1 MVTVRL
7 ATKADLLPAAQVK
20 AQAWLETYDQVF
32 PGDFLQFITSDN
44 EVPKHAAWWAQLMDS
59 GVQFWV
65 AVADDFHE
73 DVKEASNLEEADF
86 EAGTIDRA
94 NGVRS
99 GNERIVGVVNAMD
112 SRDEDAPTELELTM
126 IYVLRQ
132 YQGSGV
138 GQKLFEAAVGTKPC
152 SLWVL
157 KDNKQ
162 AIGFYESLGF
172 VTDGVEKS
180 FLGEEASVP
189 LEIRMV
195 RH

>member
-44 EVPKHAAWWAQLMDS
+44 EVPKHAAWWEQLMDN
-59 GVQFWV
+59 GVEFWV
-65 AVADDFHE
+65 AVEEDDPGADDP
-73 DVKEASNLEEADF
+73 AA
-86 EAGTIDRA
+86 
-94 NGVRS
+94 GVRS
-99 GNERIVGVVNAMD
+99 GSQRIVGIVNAME

-138 GQKLFEAAVGTKPC
+138 GQKLFAAAVGDQPC
-152 SLWVL
+152 SLWVV
-157 KDNKQ
+157 KDNFP

-172 VTDGVEKS
+172 VKDGVEKP
-180 FLGEEASVP
+180 FLGEAAAEP